1 MTPLECAEG
10 IAEFL
15 KEKFT
20 TYQEY
25 CEGRPENIFS
35 SVDTDVN
42 VYAGFLPR
50 ANNRAD
56 QKKLWPSWYGQKL
69 RQTTGISP
77 LRLSSSTRPFTMKI

>member
-20 TYQEY
+20 AYQEY

-56 QKKLWPSWYGQKL
+56 QKKLCPAVVV
-69 RQTTGISP
+69 RPEATTGINQ
-77 LRLSSSTRPFTMKI
+77 LHLSSSTRPFTMKI